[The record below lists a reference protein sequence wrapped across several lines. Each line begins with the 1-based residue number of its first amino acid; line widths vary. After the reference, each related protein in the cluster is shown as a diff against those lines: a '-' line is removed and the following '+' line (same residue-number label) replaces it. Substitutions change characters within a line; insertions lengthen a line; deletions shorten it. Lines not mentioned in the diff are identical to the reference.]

1 MYRIAMFINVLPSF
15 HLVTSINDAADLEK
29 SVYFREW
36 LTDWKIVLEE
46 FDFEN
51 V

>member
-1 MYRIAMFINVLPSF
+1 MYRIAMFINVLPYF
-15 HLVTSINDAADLEK
+15 HLVTSFEDADELEK

-46 FDFEN
+46 FVFEN
-51 V
+51 G